1 MMNKRLIRAV
11 IYVCFIPGLTLLV
24 GAFCLFQQKL
34 NFIEKA
40 NIVYGTVIE
49 SIPLAGN
56 KNGSLYYPH
65 VSFVTKS
72 GKQIDFT
79 SNVGTSLPSY
89 IEGSSVK
96 VLYDPTNPNK
106 AEIDGIYGYMV
117 DPVLLGSLGVFFLLI
132 GLGAILNEYQK
143 SRKTD

>member
-1 MMNKRLIRAV
+1 MNKRLIRAV
-11 IYVCFIPGLTLLV
+11 IYVCFIPGLILLM
-24 GAFCLFQQKL
+24 GAFYLFQQKL

-65 VSFVTKS
+65 VSFVIKS

-89 IEGSSVK
+89 INGSSVK

-106 AEIDGIYGYMV
+106 AEIDGVYGYMV
-117 DPVLLGSLGVFFLLI
+117 DPVLLGGLGVFFLLM

>member
-1 MMNKRLIRAV
+1 MNKRLIRAV
-11 IYVCFIPGLTLLV
+11 IYVCFIPGSTLLV

-72 GKQIDFT
+72 GKSIDFT
-79 SNVGTSLPSY
+79 SNVGTSLPTY
-89 IEGSSVK
+89 IAGSPVK

-106 AEIDGIYGYMV
+106 AEIDGIYGYIV
-117 DPVLLGSLGVFFLLI
+117 DPVLLGGLGVFFFLI

-143 SRKTD
+143 SRKMD

>member
-1 MMNKRLIRAV
+1 MNKRLIRAV

-24 GAFCLFQQKL
+24 GAFYLFQQKL

-56 KNGSLYYPH
+56 KNGSLYYPN

-106 AEIDGIYGYMV
+106 AEIDGIYGYIV
-117 DPVLLGSLGVFFLLI
+117 DPMLLGGLGVFFLLM
-132 GLGAILNEYQK
+132 GLVAILYEYQK
-143 SRKTD
+143 NRKTD

>member
-1 MMNKRLIRAV
+1 MNKRLIRAV

-40 NIVYGTVIE
+40 SIVYGTVIE

-72 GKQIDFT
+72 GEPIDFT
-79 SNVGTSLPSY
+79 STVGSSLPNY
-89 IEGSSVK
+89 MEGSSVK

-106 AEIDGIYGYMV
+106 AEIDGIHGYIV
-117 DPVLLGSLGVFFLLI
+117 DPMLLGGLGVFFFLM
-132 GLGAILNEYQK
+132 GLGVVLNEYQK

>member
-1 MMNKRLIRAV
+1 MNKRQILAV

-24 GAFCLFQQKL
+24 GAFYLFQQKL

-40 NIVYGTVIE
+40 TIVYGTVIE

-65 VSFVTKS
+65 VSFITKS
-72 GKQIDFT
+72 GKPIDFT
-79 SNVGTSLPSY
+79 SNVGSSLPTY
-89 IEGSSVK
+89 IAGSPVK

-106 AEIDGIYGYMV
+106 AEIDGIYGYIV
-117 DPVLLGSLGVFFLLI
+117 DPMLLGGLGVFFLLM
-132 GLGAILNEYQK
+132 GLVAILYKYQK
-143 SRKTD
+143 NRKTD